1 MKKIVYISD
10 LTKKLKLLRHKYD
23 LTQDDVANALEI
35 HRSTY
40 AYYEIGRTIP
50 SIGILKALSRI
61 YRVPIDFFLD
71 TNYEEHETDTDLIEG
86 IKQALQYNKLVEDEM
101 EFFVRVRFP
110 TLNTKLKKLRTD
122 HYLTQQE
129 VADYLK
135 IDRSTYAKY
144 ELGRSEP
151 SLFALKALS
160 TLYGVSLD
168 SFLDLDKKMIAN
180 MKARAEDVMRRSHE
194 NTALSEVKR

>member
-71 TNYEEHETDTDLIEG
+71 TM
-86 IKQALQYNKLVEDEM
+86 K
-101 EFFVRVRFP
+101 
-110 TLNTKLKKLRTD
+110 
-122 HYLTQQE
+122 
-129 VADYLK
+129 
-135 IDRSTYAKY
+135 
-144 ELGRSEP
+144 
-151 SLFALKALS
+151 
-160 TLYGVSLD
+160 
-168 SFLDLDKKMIAN
+168 N
-180 MKARAEDVMRRSHE
+180 MKQIPI
-194 NTALSEVKR
+194 

>member
-71 TNYEEHETDTDLIEG
+71 TNYEEHETDTDLRWEI
-86 IKQALQYNKLVEDEM
+86 
-101 EFFVRVRFP
+101 
-110 TLNTKLKKLRTD
+110 
-122 HYLTQQE
+122 
-129 VADYLK
+129 
-135 IDRSTYAKY
+135 
-144 ELGRSEP
+144 
-151 SLFALKALS
+151 
-160 TLYGVSLD
+160 
-168 SFLDLDKKMIAN
+168 
-180 MKARAEDVMRRSHE
+180 
-194 NTALSEVKR
+194 

>member
-86 IKQALQYNKLVEDEM
+86 IKQALQSNKLVEDEM
-101 EFFVRVRFP
+101 EFLLGLDFP
-110 TLNTKLKKLRTD
+110 
-122 HYLTQQE
+122 
-129 VADYLK
+129 
-135 IDRSTYAKY
+135 
-144 ELGRSEP
+144 P
-151 SLFALKALS
+151 
-160 TLYGVSLD
+160 
-168 SFLDLDKKMIAN
+168 
-180 MKARAEDVMRRSHE
+180 
-194 NTALSEVKR
+194 

>member
-50 SIGILKALSRI
+50 SIGILKALSRL

-71 TNYEEHETDTDLIEG
+71 TNYEEHETDTDCNPI
-86 IKQALQYNKLVEDEM
+86 N
-101 EFFVRVRFP
+101 
-110 TLNTKLKKLRTD
+110 
-122 HYLTQQE
+122 
-129 VADYLK
+129 
-135 IDRSTYAKY
+135 
-144 ELGRSEP
+144 LGRTKWNF
-151 SLFALKALS
+151 LL
-160 TLYGVSLD
+160 GLD
-168 SFLDLDKKMIAN
+168 FPP
-180 MKARAEDVMRRSHE
+180 
-194 NTALSEVKR
+194 

>member
-50 SIGILKALSRI
+50 SIGILKALSRL

-71 TNYEEHETDTDLIEG
+71 TNYEEHETDTDLIED
-86 IKQALQYNKLVEDEM
+86 ISKPYN
-101 EFFVRVRFP
+101 P
-110 TLNTKLKKLRTD
+110 IN
-122 HYLTQQE
+122 
-129 VADYLK
+129 
-135 IDRSTYAKY
+135 
-144 ELGRSEP
+144 LGRTKWNF
-151 SLFALKALS
+151 LL
-160 TLYGVSLD
+160 GLD
-168 SFLDLDKKMIAN
+168 FPP
-180 MKARAEDVMRRSHE
+180 
-194 NTALSEVKR
+194 